1 MGDRV
6 VDCARLESVC
16 AERHRGFESPPSA
29 ICVKRLDPRYLTANW
44 RFGIKCF
51 QNHSRNKYLIT
62 PAPAVL
68 RIFFS
73 PANPSRGGVTS
84 GRGHSAVLFFLCG
97 YSAKRRP
104 FFVRL

>member
-1 MGDRV
+1 MLVIDFGT
-6 VDCARLESVC
+6 SVITITSTKLGWVTEWLIVHAWRAC
-16 AERHRGFESPPSA
+16 VPKGTGGSNPPPSA

-84 GRGHSAVLFFLCG
+84 GRSHSV
-97 YSAKRRP
+97 
-104 FFVRL
+104 